1 MGTIKKV
8 MVGILLV
15 ALAMPV
21 YAAGGVYVTVS
32 PGVTYYSQPAYSG
45 SCLTWVP
52 QQVDNY
58 NNWVPGHYVNA
69 CYGNNYPSTYY
80 YGGGYNYSRGHGH
93 NYQGGGFHGGSH
105 GGSHADKPHKR

>member
-21 YAAGGVYVTVS
+21 YAAGGVYFTVS

-52 QQVDNY
+52 QYVDNY

-69 CYGNNYPSTYY
+69 CYGNNYPYVYY
-80 YGGGYNYSRGHGH
+80 YGGGYNYDHWH
-93 NYQGGGFHGGSH
+93 NYRGEGFHGGGSH
-105 GGSHADKPHKR
+105 GGFHEGNHHH